1 MLRSALEI
9 LAWSKEPTSENIAKQ
24 LSKFQ
29 ATRDDIIDF
38 FVDIEFI

>member
-9 LAWSKEPTSENIAKQ
+9 LAWSNESTSKNVATH
-24 LSKFQ
+24 LSKIQ
-29 ATRDDIIDF
+29 STKDDTIDS